1 MNVYRDCRYILMV
14 VSLFSL
20 PFFFGPSG
28 FFGKGPGTKGY
39 TNIGI
44 RFKFLYLIS
53 VGNNVVTQY
62 RIALIK
68 YMLAH
73 IALNIVN

>member
-1 MNVYRDCRYILMV
+1 MV
-14 VSLFSL
+14 LSLSLFFLSL
-20 PFFFGPSG
+20 LFFGPSG
-28 FFGKGPGTKGY
+28 IFGKGPGTKGY

-44 RFKFLYLIS
+44 IFKFQYLIS
-53 VGNNVVTQY
+53 VGNNVVTQC